1 VESFSKLLKQI
12 TLPASVTSFEEKKR
26 ELLAHPMVSKLIADN
41 PAIQD
46 EVINLNITRINQYV
60 NEYNNCSNCP
70 GLDRCPNDQVGY
82 YTMLSIDETRGL
94 TQLNERKVMCKK
106 LRTRLSNDEIRKRIR
121 SFYID
126 EQLLEQG
133 YEFDEIMD
141 LDPKRRAAVAA
152 LSEYMNRTMN
162 EGLQKKGLYLVGEFG
177 TGKTYLMC
185 YFLSEMAKI
194 GFSGVIVY
202 MPDFMED
209 LKAMFQDPQKL
220 KDTIEMMKQTD
231 ILIFDD
237 IGAENMNPWLRDHVM
252 GSILNYRMNRKPTF
266 YTSNFD
272 LDRLELHFSFT
283 NKEGEEED
291 KGKRIMERIRTFVDE
306 VKVSGANKR
315 GLNS

>member
-1 VESFSKLLKQI
+1 MESFSKLLKQI
-12 TLPASVTSFEEKKR
+12 PMPASVTSFEEKKR
-26 ELLAHPMVSKLIADN
+26 ELLEHPMVSKLIAEN
-41 PAIQD
+41 SAID
-46 EVINLNITRINQYV
+46 DAVINLNITRIYQYV
-60 NEYNNCSNCP
+60 KEYNNCKHCP
-70 GLDRCPNDQVGY
+70 GLDRCPNDQIGY
-82 YTMLSIDETRGL
+82 YTRLSVEEAKGH
-94 TQLNERKVMCKK
+94 TQLNEHKVMCRK
-106 LRTRLSNDEIRKRIR
+106 LSARQSNDEIRKRIR

-126 EQLLEQG
+126 EQLLQQG
-133 YEFDEIMD
+133 YVFDEILVM
-141 LDPKRRAAVAA
+141 DPKRQKAVAA
-152 LSEYMNRTMN
+152 LSDYMGRTKN

-194 GFSGVIVY
+194 GFNGVIVY

-237 IGAENMNPWLRDHVM
+237 IGAENMNPWLRDHVL

-266 YTSNFD
+266 YTSNYD

-306 VKVSGANKR
+306 VKVNGLNKR
-315 GLNS
+315 VNRA

>member
-1 VESFSKLLKQI
+1 MESFSKLLKQI
-12 TLPASVTSFEEKKR
+12 TMPASVTSFEEKKS
-26 ELLAHPMVSKLIADN
+26 ELLKHPLVSKLIAEN
-41 PAIQD
+41 PAID
-46 EVINLNITRINQYV
+46 DDVINKNITRIYQYV
-60 NEYNNCSNCP
+60 KEDNHCRNCT
-70 GLDRCPNDQVGY
+70 GLDLCRNDQTGY
-82 YTMLSIDETRGL
+82 YTRLSVEEARGH
-94 TQLNERKVMCKK
+94 TQLNERKVMCRK
-106 LRTRLSNDEIRKRIR
+106 LKGKQSTDEIRKRIR

-126 EQLLEQG
+126 EQLLQQG
-133 YEFDEIMD
+133 YDFDEIMEM
-141 LDPKRRAAVAA
+141 DPKREKAVAA
-152 LSEYMNRTMN
+152 LSEYMGRTMN

-194 GFSGVIVY
+194 GFNGVIVY

-231 ILIFDD
+231 FLIFDD

-266 YTSNFD
+266 YTSNYD

-306 VKVSGANKR
+306 VKVTGANKR
-315 GLNS
+315 RTRA

>member
-12 TLPASVTSFEEKKR
+12 TLPASVTSFEEKKQ
-26 ELLAHPMVSKLIADN
+26 ELLAHPMVRKLITEN
-41 PAIQD
+41 PAIHD
-46 EVINLNITRINQYV
+46 EVINLNITRIHQYV
-60 NEYNNCSNCP
+60 NEYNHCSNCP

-106 LRTRLSNDEIRKRIR
+106 LRTKQSNDEIRKRIR

-141 LDPKRRAAVAA
+141 LDPKRRAAVVA
-152 LSEYMNRTMN
+152 LSEYMNRTMS
-162 EGLQKKGLYLVGEFG
+162 EGLQNKGLYLVGEFG

-194 GFSGVIVY
+194 GFDGVIVY

-306 VKVSGANKR
+306 VKVTGSNKR

>member
-26 ELLAHPMVSKLIADN
+26 QLLEHPMVNKLIAEN
-41 PAIQD
+41 HVID
-46 EVINLNITRINQYV
+46 EVVINNNITRIYQYV
-60 NEYNNCSNCP
+60 NEYNHCSNCP
-70 GLDRCPNDQVGY
+70 GLDRCPNDQIGY
-82 YTMLSIDETRGL
+82 YTRLSVDEARGH
-94 TQLNERKVMCKK
+94 TQLNEYKVMCRK
-106 LRTRLSNDEIRKRIR
+106 LKARQSSDEIRKRIR

-133 YEFDEIMD
+133 YDSDEIMEM
-141 LDPKRRAAVAA
+141 DPKREKAVAV
-152 LSEYMNRTMN
+152 LSDYMGKTAN

-194 GFSGVIVY
+194 GFNGVIVY

-266 YTSNFD
+266 YTSNYD
-272 LDRLELHFSFT
+272 LERLELHFSFT

-306 VKVSGANKR
+306 VKVNGANKR
-315 GLNS
+315 KK

>member
-1 VESFSKLLKQI
+1 MESFAKHLKQI
-12 TLPASVTSFEEKKR
+12 PMPASVTSYEAKKK
-26 ELLAHPMVSKLIADN
+26 ELLAHPIVSRLLADN
-41 PAIQD
+41 PAID
-46 EVINLNITRINQYV
+46 DAVINMNVTRIYQLVKEDNHC
-60 NEYNNCSNCP
+60 NHCP

-82 YTMLSIDETRGL
+82 YTRLSTQEVHGR
-94 TQLNERKVMCKK
+94 TQLNEHKVMCMK
-106 LRTRLSNDEIRKRIR
+106 LRAKQSNDEIRKRIR

-133 YEFDEIMD
+133 YDSDEILEM
-141 LDPKRRAAVAA
+141 DPKREKAVAT
-152 LSEYMNRTMN
+152 LSDYMHRTVN
-162 EGLQKKGLYLVGEFG
+162 EGLPKRGLYLVGEFG

-185 YFLSEMAKI
+185 YFLSEMAKF

-209 LKAMFQDPQKL
+209 LKAMFHDPQKL
-220 KDTIEMMKQTD
+220 KDTIEMMKHTD
-231 ILIFDD
+231 LLIFDD
-237 IGAENMNPWLRDHVM
+237 IGAENMNPWLRDHVL

-266 YTSNFD
+266 YTSNYD

-306 VKVSGANKR
+306 VKVNGVNKR
-315 GLNS
+315 KKRA